1 MTMLVKGGPG
11 GYVRRHPRLLLALA
25 VGGGVAVLAGVR
37 AARGPEV
44 EGLRVRREPLVHRV
58 VVSGRV
64 SPPAEVTVAARF
76 AGRVEAVAVDE
87 GQRVEPG
94 QVLARLEAGTPRA
107 EVARALAAV
116 RQARAR
122 LTQLWEVSA
131 PQRAEA
137 VRQATVER
145 EQAERALE
153 RARTLA
159 EAGAL
164 TRAQLDDARAAVD
177 VARSRQAAAEAQA
190 AASGRGGAEQRLAEA
205 AVAQAEAELGAAE
218 SRLAEASLTAPVP
231 AVVLRRDVEPGDSVQ
246 PGQALLR
253 LARVGDTR
261 LTVEPDERSLAFLQ
275 PGQPAV
281 ASADAFPRERFAARV
296 ETVAPSVDPDRGTV
310 EVKLAVP
317 QPPAYLR
324 PGMTVS
330 VDIEVGRREAALV
343 LPAAAVRDAA
353 SERPWVL
360 VLQDGRA
367 VRRDVVPGL
376 RGEGTLE
383 VVEGL
388 AEGDVVLT
396 GRGVVPG
403 QRVRVRAPGQGG

>member
-1 MTMLVKGGPG
+1 MSMRAKGGFG
-11 GYVRRHPRLLLALA
+11 RYARRHPRLMVALA
-25 VGGGVAVLAGVR
+25 VFGVLVALAVVR
-37 AARGPEV
+37 SVRGPEV

-64 SPPAEVTVAARF
+64 SPPAEVTVAARV
-76 AGRVEAVAVDE
+76 AGTVEAVEVDE

-94 QVLARLEAGTPRA
+94 QVLARLDADTLRA

-116 RQARAR
+116 RQSRAR
-122 LTQLWEVSA
+122 LTQLLEVSA

-159 EAGAL
+159 EAGAI
-164 TRAQLDDARAAVD
+164 TRAQLDDALAAVD
-177 VARSRQAAAEAQA
+177 VARSRQASAEAQA
-190 AASGRGGAEQRLAEA
+190 AASGRGGPEQRLAEA
-205 AVAQAEAELGAAE
+205 AVAQAEAELRAAE
-218 SRLAEASLTAPVP
+218 SRLADASLTAQVP
-231 AVVLRRDVEPGDSVQ
+231 ALVLRRDVEPGDSVQ
-246 PGQALLR
+246 GGQALLR
-253 LARVGDTR
+253 LARVGGTQ
-261 LTVEPDERSLAFLQ
+261 LTVEPDERSLAYLR

-281 ASADAFPRERFAARV
+281 ASADAFPRERFSARV

-317 QPPAYLR
+317 EPPGYLR

-330 VDIEVGRREAALV
+330 VDIEVGRRESALV
-343 LPAAAVRDAA
+343 LPTEAVRDAA

-360 VLQDGRA
+360 VFQDGRA
-367 VRRDVVPGL
+367 TRRDVVPGL

-383 VVEGL
+383 VVDGLSEGEL
-388 AEGDVVLT
+388 VLS
-396 GRGVVPG
+396 GKVVPG
-403 QRVRVRAPGQGG
+403 QRVRVRVRGQEG